1 MPAGKLA
8 FCFLEFTYE
17 LLAISLQSKHQFIIQ
32 SFNLCTG
39 NSEHRVKSQE
49 RFNEVFN
56 KYTDAQKKKKV
67 KKKSAET
74 QETIVVSVFS
84 VFSIW
89 KCHIDLT

>member
-1 MPAGKLA
+1 MPAGKLD
-8 FCFLEFTYE
+8 FCFLEFASE
-17 LLAISLQSKHQFIIQ
+17 LLAISLQSKHQLVFD
-32 SFNLCTG
+32 LYTG

-56 KYTDAQKKKKV
+56 KYSDAQKKKKI